1 MASKLSWAPAPD
13 IYILNCGSDIYTTC
27 LKITYRGVWIGVLSL
42 PGVLG
47 VFVLGLPVDWGVFGR
62 LPALPG
68 VLKDAIRALFVP
80 LCLEVVLQVWQVAI
94 WEPKGNTCINITFFH
109 WYPYRATGGRMS
121 HRRSGAAMTNAHVPP
136 SDRHVSLTADVYHSL
151 RGGQGGVLTKADDSV
166 NSWGSSCLP
175 NIPEIFAKDR
185 KITGLVKAGREKVTC
200 SIRRRRER
208 LLLCSVAYSWYGFYK
223 SRQPT
228 LN

>member
-1 MASKLSWAPAPD
+1 MSSKLLWAPAPD
-13 IYILNCGSDIYTTC
+13 IYILNCSSDIYTTC
-27 LKITYRGVWIGVLSL
+27 LKITYRGVWTGVLSL

-68 VLKDAIRALFVP
+68 VLKEAIRALFVP

-94 WEPKGNTCINITFFH
+94 WEPKGNTCINIPFFH
-109 WYPYRATGGRMS
+109 WYPHRATDGRIS
-121 HRRSGAAMTNAHVPP
+121 HRCSTLLMCLQVTCQP
-136 SDRHVSLTADVYHSL
+136 HSRRIL
-151 RGGQGGVLTKADDSV
+151 RWGQGGVLTKTDDSV
-166 NSWGSSCLP
+166 NSWGSSCM
-175 NIPEIFAKDR
+175 PEIYGTDR

-200 SIRRRRER
+200 SIRRRTER